1 MAGSVKTTGLKELEE
16 KLGKLGAAAPKIA
29 SAALYEGAGIVAN
42 AYSEAVDSIVTGV
55 RRFHKEPGGR
65 LPTPEE
71 KAALKSGIARFNK
84 EGSEVN
90 TLVGIAEG
98 YADVRGNKKAI
109 KLLARSINSGTSFMQ
124 KQPVFRK
131 AASKC
136 RKAATEAMVRKA
148 DELIEEIMLH

>member
-1 MAGSVKTTGLKELEE
+1 MAGSIKTTGLKELED

-55 RRFHKEPGGR
+55 RRSHNEPGGR

-98 YADVRGNKKAI
+98 YADVRGHKKAI

-124 KQPVFRK
+124 RQPVFRK
-131 AASKC
+131 AATKS

-148 DELIEEIMLH
+148 DEVIEEIMLH